1 MNTANNTDIE
11 SLLTP
16 NHVDMSQLPAPTII
30 EELSFEDI
38 FEQLLMDF
46 KAKDP
51 TYDALLESD
60 PVIIALECAAY
71 REILLRNRIN
81 EAAKSC
87 LLAYATGT
95 DLDNHAAFYGLTRQ
109 IGESDERL
117 RYRTQLATE
126 ALTTAGSE
134 KAYLF
139 HALSADNRVKSAS
152 VKSPEP
158 GEVLVTIM
166 STEDAGIANQ
176 NLIDTVERYL
186 SSEDI
191 RPLTDHVTVQA
202 AELVEYEINAQV
214 YLYLSPSMSITEQ
227 ECRDALD
234 RYLSKNSTIGNV
246 IAKSGI
252 FDALHTEGVQKVIL
266 TEPEN
271 DVETTKEQAPKCTSI
286 KLEFITIDESE

>member
-1 MNTANNTDIE
+1 MSTASNTDIE

-16 NHVDMSQLPAPTII
+16 NHVDMSQLPAPKII

-38 FEQLLMDF
+38 FEELLVDF

-51 TYDALLESD
+51 TYDALVESD

-71 REILLRNRIN
+71 REVLLRNRIN
-81 EAAKSC
+81 EAAKAS
-87 LLAYATGT
+87 LLAYATGS
-95 DLDNHAAFYGLTRQ
+95 DLDNHAAFYGLVRQ
-109 IGESDERL
+109 DGESDERL
-117 RYRTQLATE
+117 RYRTQLAAE

-139 HALSADNRVKSAS
+139 HTLSADPRVKSAS
-152 VKSPEP
+152 VKSPDP

-166 STEDAGIANQ
+166 STEDDGVASEE
-176 NLIDTVERYL
+176 LIETVENYL
-186 SSEDI
+186 SSEDV
-191 RPLTDHVTVQA
+191 RPMTDQVTVQG
-202 AELVEYEINAQV
+202 AEMVEHDIQAQV

-234 RYLSKNSTIGNV
+234 RYLAKNTTIGNV

-252 FDALHTEGVQKVIL
+252 FDALHTEGVQKVTL
-266 TEPEN
+266 TKPEN
-271 DVETTKEQAPKCTSI
+271 DVETTKEQAPKCTNI
-286 KLEFITIDESE
+286 TLQFITIDESE